1 MWHFVIKI
9 FTFFSPLLPYLPY
22 RILFNFSF
30 LNHDNVEAS
39 NTAIRFSKFKENF
52 IPPVRCTRK
61 VSTFNEELWFYGK
74 KHQKIGKSQKP
85 LKCIVLSLCYAIWG
99 YSYLLQID
107 AGKCLDVPLICT
119 EQYPEK
125 LGNIVKELDIKHA
138 KGVYAKSLFSMAIPE
153 VNSKITELFGSNL
166 ESVVIFGIEVW
177 NSNKICVYLLY
188 TYDFPL
194 VYSIGSYMCWTNCN
208 GFSCS
213 GFRCAYRCWL
223 FAVTFRWRQVFI

>member
-85 LKCIVLSLCYAIWG
+85 LKWSYHYVMQFGDIPIYCRLMLENVLTCRWYALNNIRKNSETLSKSWTSNMLKEFMQSHSL
-99 YSYLLQID
+99 
-107 AGKCLDVPLICT
+107 
-119 EQYPEK
+119 
-125 LGNIVKELDIKHA
+125 
-138 KGVYAKSLFSMAIPE
+138 
-153 VNSKITELFGSNL
+153 
-166 ESVVIFGIEVW
+166 VW
-177 NSNKICVYLLY
+177 Q
-188 TYDFPL
+188 
-194 VYSIGSYMCWTNCN
+194 
-208 GFSCS
+208 
-213 GFRCAYRCWL
+213 FRK
-223 FAVTFRWRQVFI
+223 